1 MFVKGNYFV
10 EIAANPEGDHNRR
23 IAGVAGGSRSHHHRQ
38 HRFAGSAR
46 LVSRRGPAVAA
57 PGARKRP
64 WHTPAQARLRGAI
77 RFRKAFVAYE
87 TSPDSAS
94 AIMQKLRAR
103 FGRSA
108 AANLADDAFQ
118 ATDQY
123 LGRLFIFRKGRL
135 IGGYSIKAEGHDPA
149 ALAAALAAQ
158 VR

>member
-1 MFVKGNYFV
+1 V
-10 EIAANPEGDHNRR
+10 PESVLGIRLLKR
-23 IAGVAGGSRSHHHRQ
+23 GYVAQYDFG
-38 HRFAGSAR
+38 
-46 LVSRRGPAVAA
+46 
-57 PGARKRP
+57 
-64 WHTPAQARLRGAI
+64 
-77 RFRKAFVAYE
+77 KAFVAYE

-103 FGRSA
+103 FGQVA

-135 IGGYSIKAEGHDPA
+135 IGGYSIKAEGHDPV
-149 ALAAALAAQ
+149 ALATALAAQ